1 MENNRETPIQCCRQ
15 IFLKRVVCNFE
26 VTIQYPFTVMS
37 SLIVTCPFNID
48 NIVQLCVVL
57 TSAADT
63 ADQQSGEIGNFFILT
78 IEGFENFS
86 LVAIF
91 FLPLRALETHKH
103 RLSIIRGAMETVRDR
118 VDSLGISDLNEQDRL
133 AQVVLP

>member
-1 MENNRETPIQCCRQ
+1 
-15 IFLKRVVCNFE
+15 
-26 VTIQYPFTVMS
+26 MS

-57 TSAADT
+57 TSAADTADQQSTSAADT

-91 FLPLRALETHKH
+91 FDH
-103 RLSIIRGAMETVRDR
+103 
-118 VDSLGISDLNEQDRL
+118 
-133 AQVVLP
+133 

>member
-1 MENNRETPIQCCRQ
+1 MQIKSNSFRKFFLDQLHLENNRETPIQCCRQ

-37 SLIVTCPFNID
+37 SLIVACPFNID
-48 NIVQLCVVL
+48 NIVQLCVLL

-86 LVAIF
+86 LV
-91 FLPLRALETHKH
+91 ETF
-103 RLSIIRGAMETVRDR
+103 S
-118 VDSLGISDLNEQDRL
+118 
-133 AQVVLP
+133 